1 MPLVLEKL
9 FIEYVHVNTN
19 RNLSAFERFLT
30 SEQRKAPFN
39 FAHVVDKF
47 RMIQFKLTREYF
59 IVFDVSLIES
69 LPVAFLTSKY
79 LLTI

>member
-9 FIEYVHVNTN
+9 FIEDVHVNTN

-30 SEQRKAPFN
+30 SEQHKAPFN

-59 IVFDVSLIES
+59 IVFDVL
-69 LPVAFLTSKY
+69 
-79 LLTI
+79 

>member
-9 FIEYVHVNTN
+9 FIEDVHVNTN

-30 SEQRKAPFN
+30 SEQHKAPFN

-59 IVFDVSLIES
+59 IVFDVLSSSLFQ
-69 LPVAFLTSKY
+69 LPF
-79 LLTI
+79 